1 MLRSHAGGARPIPS
15 LRNAL
20 IIGVQLVLLGACFAA
35 VRVANGWWLLALAL
49 GFGILMNSVYSVIH
63 EAEHRMLFK
72 NGAVN
77 DLWGVVMTLF
87 FPAPFHLLRQ
97 GHLGH
102 HMRNRSDD
110 EAFDLYFE
118 GENPLWRYIQMYG
131 ILTGCYWILVAV
143 SNVVV
148 LLLPWTLQ
156 KKHWTFDRQSAAF
169 MYSLNPRYARYI
181 QLEALA
187 AI

>member
-1 MLRSHAGGARPIPS
+1 MIRAKPTGPNPIPS
-15 LRNAL
+15 LANAV
-20 IIGVQLVLLGACFAA
+20 IISIQLSLLTVCFFAA
-35 VRVANGWWLLALAL
+35 ARVTSWWWLLALAL

-131 ILTGCYWILVAV
+131 IL
-143 SNVVV
+143 
-148 LLLPWTLQ
+148 
-156 KKHWTFDRQSAAF
+156 
-169 MYSLNPRYARYI
+169 
-181 QLEALA
+181 
-187 AI
+187 